1 MRHRN
6 AGFKLGRNTSHR
18 RALLRNLVTSVIV
31 EDRVETTVA
40 KAKAVRPHVEKM
52 ITLGKKGDVHSRRQA
67 LSFLM
72 TDKAVERLFDTVA
85 PRYGDRQG
93 GYLRIV
99 RTGFQKGDGAEK
111 AFIELLGAEKQLDEK
126 RQKRDDVKA
135 KKRAELEKQ
144 LEDKQEGRRQGRR
157 RSRVSVF
164 VAFHRLSWIARAH
177 PHRGMRP
184 SCFCFNLAT
193 VSAMTRSSYGDQ
205 KSSFAHPLSA
215 ACSLPQLTH
224 PFRPLR
230 PRLPRHIRHKTSSSS

>member
-52 ITLGKKGDVHSRRQA
+52 ITLGKKGDLHSRRQA

-72 TDKAVERLFDTVA
+72 TDTAVTRLFEPVA

-111 AFIELLGAEKQLDEK
+111 AFIELLGAEKLLDEK
-126 RQKRDDVKA
+126 RS
-135 KKRAELEKQ
+135 KRAEARQKRREEMEKAMVEQ
-144 LEDKQEGRRQGRR
+144 APAEGE
-157 RSRVSVF
+157 
-164 VAFHRLSWIARAH
+164 AE
-177 PHRGMRP
+177 
-184 SCFCFNLAT
+184 
-193 VSAMTRSSYGDQ
+193 
-205 KSSFAHPLSA
+205 K
-215 ACSLPQLTH
+215 
-224 PFRPLR
+224 
-230 PRLPRHIRHKTSSSS
+230 